1 MATTSYKVLGQI
13 SPSAASATTLYT
25 VPAVTQTVVSTLIAC
40 NQDTATCTI
49 RVAVRPDGETLA
61 SKHYVAF
68 DVTLAAKQTI
78 TFTLGITADAAD
90 VITVYSSNAV
100 TSFNAFGSETA

>member
-1 MATTSYKVLGQI
+1 MATTYKVLGQI
-13 SPSAASATTLYT
+13 TPSAASATTLYT

-49 RVAVRPDGETLA
+49 RVAVRPNGETLA
-61 SKHYVAF
+61 SKHYLAF
-68 DVTLAAKQTI
+68 EVVLAASQTI

-90 VITVYSSNAV
+90 VLTIQSSNAV
-100 TSFNAFGSETA
+100 TSFNAFGSEIS